1 MFDYYRIQFM
11 VYQQKIYHY
20 LNLHAIIQK
29 STYKKEREVSR
40 VNPVLKYRGG
50 KSREIPRF
58 LQYIPDDFDRY
69 IEPFFGGGAVY
80 FYLEP
85 EVAIINDVNERLML
99 FYRQLRDSY
108 PEMRIQ
114 LDEVQ
119 KLYEDNQ
126 AVFKKLKA
134 QKPDERV
141 PNANEDFYYRMRE
154 IFNHSD
160 DSYLDGVVYFFINKT
175 AYSGMIRY
183 NSSGEYNVPFGRYPN
198 LNTQLVTEQHSQ
210 LLRGADLYSLD
221 YRQIFDM
228 VGEEDFIFLDP
239 PYDCVFNDYGN
250 IDMMNGFD
258 ETEHRRLA
266 ADFRNLPCRTL
277 MVIGKTPLT
286 MELYG
291 DYVFDEYYKNYAVN
305 IKNRFNNDKMHIV
318 VKNY

>member
-1 MFDYYRIQFM
+1 M
-11 VYQQKIYHY
+11 
-20 LNLHAIIQK
+20 
-29 STYKKEREVSR
+29 
-40 VNPVLKYRGG
+40 NPVLKYRGG

-69 IEPFFGGGAVY
+69 IEPFLGGGAVY

-85 EVAIINDVNERLML
+85 EAAIINDVNERLMS
-99 FYRQLRDSY
+99 FYRQLRDNY
-108 PEMRIQ
+108 PEMRVQ
-114 LDEVQ
+114 LDELQ
-119 KLYEDNQ
+119 HIYEANQ
-126 AVFKKLKA
+126 ATYKKLKA
-134 QKPDERV
+134 QMPDDRI
-141 PNANEDFYYRMRE
+141 PNANEELYYKMRE
-154 IFNHSD
+154 LFNHPD
-160 DSYLDGVVYFFINKT
+160 GSYLDGVIYFFINKT

-183 NSSGEYNVPFGRYPN
+183 NSNGEYNVPFGRYPN
-198 LNTQLVTEQHSQ
+198 LNTQLVTAQHSQ

-221 YRQIFDM
+221 YKRIFDM
-228 VGEEDFIFLDP
+228 AGENDFIFLDP

-266 ADFRNLPCRTL
+266 ADFRNLPCRAL

-291 DYVFDEYYKNYAVN
+291 EFVFDEYYKNYAVN